1 MKPNCPPKFKCSEKP
16 APYPHPHTTMLLI
29 LLFGSAHPLKPQT
42 HIHGHRHTCAECLCF
57 RLKRKQWQ
65 KENQKQMIM
74 VMMIMMRGKD
84 IKMMIK
90 NCVNI
95 YKIPIYKY
103 VSKNGSVRCRCRH
116 CRVNVKCLNRAKTNY
131 LLYNGN
137 TL

>member
-1 MKPNCPPKFKCSEKP
+1 
-16 APYPHPHTTMLLI
+16 
-29 LLFGSAHPLKPQT
+29 
-42 HIHGHRHTCAECLCF
+42 
-57 RLKRKQWQ
+57 
-65 KENQKQMIM
+65 
-74 VMMIMMRGKD
+74 MMIIMRGED

-131 LLYNGN
+131 LLYIMEILCEFMFQKAKVLKYYIYNSCYS
-137 TL
+137 L

>member
-1 MKPNCPPKFKCSEKP
+1 MCRMLVFPAKTETMSE
-16 APYPHPHTTMLLI
+16 
-29 LLFGSAHPLKPQT
+29 
-42 HIHGHRHTCAECLCF
+42 
-57 RLKRKQWQ
+57 RKS
-65 KENQKQMIM
+65 KADDNDDHNE
-74 VMMIMMRGKD
+74 GED

-103 VSKNGSVRCRCRH
+103 VSKNGSVRCRCRCRH

>member
-1 MKPNCPPKFKCSEKP
+1 
-16 APYPHPHTTMLLI
+16 
-29 LLFGSAHPLKPQT
+29 
-42 HIHGHRHTCAECLCF
+42 
-57 RLKRKQWQ
+57 
-65 KENQKQMIM
+65 
-74 VMMIMMRGKD
+74 
-84 IKMMIK
+84 MMIK